1 MTHRHED
8 ELTLSTKL
16 LRGLLGGTANAISM
30 IFTNPLDV
38 LKIRFQTSEGT
49 TTATRLRTQST
60 LQKAI
65 SIVRIEGIFGLYKG
79 LTISM
84 LRELTFS
91 SGRVGLYEPCKALLT
106 PKGQHEIGGVRKI
119 FAGLLSGAISAAICN
134 PTDVVKIRFQG
145 DPAPLGQPRRY
156 PSVRNAFVTIWKN
169 EGLRSGLYKGVVT
182 TTARSAVLSA
192 TQLASYDI
200 FKHNIFLKCFP
211 SVFSSDGFLLHFCA
225 SFCAGVM
232 TTLASN
238 PLDIARTRIM
248 NEQATIIYVDGKL
261 ISRTQYSSNP
271 LVTMFIIVKKE
282 GPMALYK
289 GFVPS
294 YVRLGTCT
302 VIFFIIYEQLRRMV
316 GIKGI

>member
-1 MTHRHED
+1 MSYGHKEE

-16 LRGLLGGTANAISM
+16 LRGLLGGTANSISM

-38 LKIRFQTSEGT
+38 LKIRFQTNEST
-49 TTATRLRTQST
+49 TTTRLRTQST
-60 LQKAI
+60 FQKAI
-65 SIVRIEGIFGLYKG
+65 SILHEEGIFGLYKG
-79 LTISM
+79 LSISM

-91 SGRVGLYEPCKALLT
+91 SGRVGLYEPWKAVLT
-106 PKGQHEIGGVRKI
+106 PTGQHEIGGVRKI
-119 FAGLLSGAISAAICN
+119 LAGLLSGAIAAAICN

-145 DPAPLGQPRRY
+145 DTAPRGQPRRY

-169 EGLRSGLYKGVVT
+169 EGFSGGLYKGVAT

-200 FKHNIFLKCFP
+200 FKHNIFLKYFP

-248 NEQATIIYVDGKL
+248 NEKVAKIPIDGKL
-261 ISRTQYSSNP
+261 KIHTQYSSNP

-302 VIFFIIYEQLRRMV
+302 VIFFCNL
-316 GIKGI
+316 